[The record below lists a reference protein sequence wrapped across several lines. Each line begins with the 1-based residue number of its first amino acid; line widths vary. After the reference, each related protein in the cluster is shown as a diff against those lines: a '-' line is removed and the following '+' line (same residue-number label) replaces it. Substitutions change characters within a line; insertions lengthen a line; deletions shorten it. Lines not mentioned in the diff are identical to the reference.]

1 MWGNRKRQVIYYSC
15 QPSHQ
20 RSKNIPADHPPHV
33 YLNEGRL
40 NDALFGFLAIALFG
54 PDRIGYWQRCLD
66 ATAELERAAP
76 AVERIKE
83 VHVEIAEL
91 ERRLSRQLANLEAD
105 DDVTPALRRRIS
117 QRVGELE
124 AGLAER
130 NQRLAALAEQA
141 AAEAPTFADVAPILD
156 RLPVLAERLANMPQ
170 RQLRALL
177 DRLQLDIAYQP
188 AANAID
194 VALTLYDDGQD
205 QPDTRQVSEDWSAP
219 PGGAGPVLRQFVRL
233 RSRLLLA

>member
-1 MWGNRKRQVIYYSC
+1 M
-15 QPSHQ
+15 
-20 RSKNIPADHPPHV
+20 
-33 YLNEGRL
+33 
-40 NDALFGFLAIALFG
+40 
-54 PDRIGYWQRCLD
+54 
-66 ATAELERAAP
+66 
-76 AVERIKE
+76 
-83 VHVEIAEL
+83 
-91 ERRLSRQLANLEAD
+91 
-105 DDVTPALRRRIS
+105 RRRIS

-130 NQRLAALAEQA
+130 NQRLAALAQQA

-156 RLPVLAERLANMPQ
+156 RLPVLAERLADMPQ

-219 PGGAGPVLRQFVRL
+219 PAGLEPATHGLGNR
-233 RSRLLLA
+233 RSIL